1 MNYKYLQ
8 VKYGGQWVT
17 LEGGENPHRAYWGQE
32 EPPDDRYI
40 EMPDVPRNEGY
51 AEIAYEV
58 GEFHN
63 WRTSAAGG
71 MGFMRFGQ
79 HALQGFLYGLLACLP
94 PFVGGIM
101 LMWLA
106 VVYQRR
112 ESNDIN
118 DKGWRDIRGLG
129 AGATVGVILGT
140 SGWIALGVLLW
151 HVLMQ

>member
-1 MNYKYLQ
+1 MLGWTTYGGTYVRAFLDKDYSPLLVQMQHDWNQDEPAPAQDLLEGLDAMNYKYLQ

-94 PFVGGIM
+94 P
-101 LMWLA
+101 LPA
-106 VVYQRR
+106 A
-112 ESNDIN
+112 SC
-118 DKGWRDIRGLG
+118 
-129 AGATVGVILGT
+129 
-140 SGWIALGVLLW
+140 
-151 HVLMQ
+151 